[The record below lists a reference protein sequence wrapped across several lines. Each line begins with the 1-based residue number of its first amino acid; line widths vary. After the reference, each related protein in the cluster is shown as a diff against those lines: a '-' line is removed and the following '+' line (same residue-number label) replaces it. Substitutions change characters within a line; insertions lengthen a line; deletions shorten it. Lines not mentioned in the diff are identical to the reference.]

1 MKKFFSMMGDF
12 SIISSLRV
20 STPEKAVEDIADS
33 ERQGAVGFLL
43 HAELLERQ
51 YRNVDAIREILRS
64 TQKPVMILNYRT
76 DGADDDE
83 RLNQL
88 KLDAI
93 LAGAAAAD
101 VPMHTYDGDPKKSLA
116 GCAKSFAERQP
127 EEVSMDEKA
136 IERQKALIGKMHA
149 VGGEVLMSA
158 HVGTMLSAQQAY
170 DLAEEME
177 RRGADIAKIIVHADS
192 LDDVAELY
200 RSVRLLKR
208 NLKIPFLYQT
218 SGVYG
223 KLVRPTA
230 WIFGSKYILCHN
242 RYTELSNTEKP
253 LIRDM
258 ALIKNKLWSEKFDI

>member
-1 MKKFFSMMGDF
+1 MKKSFSMMGDC

-20 STPEKAVEDIADS
+20 STPEKAVEDIVDS

-51 YRNVDAIREILRS
+51 YRNVGTIRKILRS
-64 TQKPVMILNYRT
+64 TQKPVMILNYCT
-76 DGADDDE
+76 DGDDDDE

-93 LAGAAAAD
+93 LAGCAAVD
-101 VPMHTYDGDPKKSLA
+101 VPMYTYDANPKKSLSE
-116 GCAKSFAERQP
+116 CARSFTERQP
-127 EEVSMDEKA
+127 AEVSMDEKV
-136 IERQKALIGKMHA
+136 IERQKALIGKIHA
-149 VGGEVLMSA
+149 FGGEVLMSA
-158 HVGTMLSAQQAY
+158 HVGTMLSARQAY

-177 RRGADIAKIIVHADS
+177 RRGADIAKIIVHANS

-200 RSVRLLKR
+200 RSIRLLKR

-218 SGVYG
+218 SGIYG

-242 RYTELSNTEKP
+242 RYTELSNKEKP

-258 ALIKNKLWSEKFDI
+258 ALIKNKLWSENFEI